1 MEGKVTKGI
10 GGFYYVED
18 GESINECRARKKI
31 KSEKG
36 RILTGDNVEFSI
48 EKHGCIIEKILPRKN
63 KLNRPPVSNV
73 DQAMIV
79 FSVDLPK
86 PNFLFLD
93 KLIINCEMEHLDIL
107 LCCNK
112 VDLNSDSADAVR
124 KHFKNTGYEI
134 IFSSAKANI
143 DMVKIQNKLENRTTV
158 LAGPSGVGKSS
169 IINTIEPKMNLLT
182 GDISSKL
189 KRGKHTTRH
198 TELLKI
204 GNNGFVLDT
213 PGFTSLEIE
222 KLDHDEIKEYYP
234 DFLKFSNLCKFKNCN
249 HINEPGCNI
258 KHKVNQGE
266 ISASR
271 YGNYRSIMDES
282 KNNWR
287 Y

>member
-10 GGFYYVED
+10 GGFYYVAD
-18 GESINECRARKKI
+18 GDSLIECRARKKI
-31 KSEKG
+31 KSGQG
-36 RILTGDNVEFSI
+36 RILTGDNVQYSL
-48 EKHGCIIEKILPRKN
+48 EKHGCAIEKILPRKN

-79 FSVDLPK
+79 FSVDFPK

-93 KLIINCEMEHLDIL
+93 KLILNCEMEHLDIL

-112 VDLNSDSADAVR
+112 VDLASDSVLAVR
-124 KHFKNTGYEI
+124 KHFINTGYEI
-134 IFSSAKANI
+134 IFSSAKLDI
-143 DMVKIQNKLENRTTV
+143 DMDKIQKKLENRTTV

-169 IINTIEPKMNLLT
+169 IINRIEPDVNLLT
-182 GDISSKL
+182 GNISSKL

-198 TELLKI
+198 TELLKT

-222 KLDHDEIKEYYP
+222 KLYFEEVKEYYP
-234 DFLKFSNLCKFKNCN
+234 DFLDYSTFCKFKNCN
-249 HINEPGCNI
+249 HLNEPGCQV
-258 KHKVNQGE
+258 KNQVSMGG
-266 ISASR
+266 ISPTR
-271 YGNYRSIMDES
+271 YENYKSIIEEL
-282 KNNWR
+282 KNNGR

>member
-10 GGFYYVED
+10 GGFYYVAD
-18 GESINECRARKKI
+18 GDSIIECRARKKV
-31 KSEKG
+31 KSEQG
-36 RILTGDNVEFSI
+36 RILTGDNIEFSI
-48 EKHGCIIEKILPRKN
+48 EKHGCVIEKILPRKN

-93 KLIINCEMEHLDIL
+93 KLILNCEMEHLDIF

-112 VDLNSDSADAVR
+112 VDLDSNAVIAIR
-124 KHFKNTGYEI
+124 KHFLNTGYEI
-134 IFSSAKANI
+134 IFSSTKTDI
-143 DMVKIQNKLENRTTV
+143 DMAKIQNKLENKTTV

-169 IINTIEPKMNLLT
+169 IINKIEPQMNLLT
-182 GDISSKL
+182 GNISSKL

-198 TELLKI
+198 TELLKT
-204 GNNGFVLDT
+204 GKNGFVLDT

-222 KLDHDEIKEYYP
+222 KLDYDEVKEYYS
-234 DFLKFSNLCKFKNCN
+234 DFLNFSTLCKFKNCN
-249 HINEPGCNI
+249 HLNEPGCQI
-258 KHKVNQGE
+258 KNQVSVGG
-266 ISASR
+266 ISPTR
-271 YGNYRSIMDES
+271 YENYKSIINEL
-282 KNNWR
+282 KNTGR